1 VDVNNACLLVKD
13 LVIYCTPI
21 ALIINLTQFGANA
34 ILSAITGRG
43 LRLNG
48 R

>member
-1 VDVNNACLLVKD
+1 MDVNNACILVRD
-13 LVIYCTPI
+13 LVLYCTPV

-48 R
+48 K

>member
-1 VDVNNACLLVKD
+1 MDVNNACMLVRD
-13 LVIYCTPI
+13 LVLYCTPV

-48 R
+48 K